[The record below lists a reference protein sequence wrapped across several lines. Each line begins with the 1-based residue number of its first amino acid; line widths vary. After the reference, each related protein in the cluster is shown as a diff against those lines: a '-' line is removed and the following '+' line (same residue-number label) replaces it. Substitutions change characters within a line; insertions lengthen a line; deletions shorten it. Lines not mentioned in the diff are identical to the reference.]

1 MCKIQVKRGIS
12 MSKTVSKDSRFWDRF
27 AYKYSLS
34 PIPNQQ
40 IYEKKLALTQQY
52 LKPEMNVLEFGCGT
66 GSTAI
71 IHAPYVKH
79 IKATDFS
86 QNMIAIAKKKA
97 ADKNI
102 QNITFE
108 CAEITNFD
116 EQKEQFDVILGLNI
130 LHLLEDKEK
139 TLHKVYGLLKPGG
152 VFVSSTACIQ
162 DHTLL
167 KFLKYVAPIGHFFG
181 LIPFVKIFS
190 KDELI
195 RLHEKVGFKK
205 EVAWSPDTIGLFMIA
220 KKN

>member
-1 MCKIQVKRGIS
+1 
-12 MSKTVSKDSRFWDRF
+12 MSKTSSKDSKFWDKF
-27 AYKYSLS
+27 AHKYSLS

-40 IYEKKLALTQQY
+40 VYEKKLALTKQF

-71 IHAPYVKH
+71 LHAPHVKH
-79 IKATDFS
+79 ITATDFS
-86 QNMIAIAKKKA
+86 QNMIAIGKQKA

-108 CAEITNFD
+108 CAEITD
-116 EQKEQFDVILGLNI
+116 LDDRQEQYDVILGLNI

-139 TLHKVYGLLKPGG
+139 TLRKVFSLLKPGG

-162 DHTLL
+162 EHTFLKLL
-167 KFLKYVAPIGHFFG
+167 KYIAPIGYFFG

-190 KDELI
+190 KNEVI

-205 EVAWSPDTIGLFMIA
+205 EIVWTPDVMSLFMIA
-220 KKN
+220 KK

>member
-1 MCKIQVKRGIS
+1 
-12 MSKTVSKDSRFWDRF
+12 MSKVASKDSRFWDRF

-86 QNMIAIAKKKA
+86 QNMIAIAKQKA

-102 QNITFE
+102 QNINFE
-108 CAEITNFD
+108 CAQITDFD

-139 TLHKVYGLLKPGG
+139 TLQKVFSLLKPGG
-152 VFVSSTACIQ
+152 FFVSSTACLQ
-162 DHTLL
+162 DHIFLRLL
-167 KFLKYVAPIGHFFG
+167 KYLAPIGYFFG

-190 KDELI
+190 KDEVI

-205 EVAWSPDTIGLFMIA
+205 EIMWSPEPINLFMIV
-220 KKN
+220 KKDNI

>member
-1 MCKIQVKRGIS
+1 
-12 MSKTVSKDSRFWDRF
+12 MSKTSSKDSKFWDKF
-27 AYKYSLS
+27 AHKYSLS

-40 IYEKKLALTQQY
+40 VYEKKLALTKQF

-86 QNMIAIAKKKA
+86 QNMIAIGKQKA

-108 CAEITNFD
+108 CAEITD
-116 EQKEQFDVILGLNI
+116 LDDRQEQYDVILGLNI

-139 TLHKVYGLLKPGG
+139 TLRKVFSLLKPGG

-162 DHTLL
+162 EHTFLKLL
-167 KFLKYVAPIGHFFG
+167 KYIAPIGYFFG

-190 KDELI
+190 KNEVI

-205 EVAWSPDTIGLFMIA
+205 EIVWTPDVMSLFMIA
-220 KKN
+220 KK

>member
-1 MCKIQVKRGIS
+1 
-12 MSKTVSKDSRFWDRF
+12 MSKAASKDSKFWDRF
-27 AYKYSLS
+27 AHKYSLS
-34 PIPNQQ
+34 PISNQAV
-40 IYEKKLALTQQY
+40 YEKKLALTQKY

-71 IHAPYVKH
+71 IHAPYIKH

-86 QNMIAIAKKKA
+86 QNMIAIAKQKA
-97 ADKNI
+97 VDKNI

-108 CAEITNFD
+108 CAEITDFD

-139 TLHKVYGLLKPGG
+139 TLRKVFSLLKPGG
-152 VFVSSTACIQ
+152 FFVSSTACVQ
-162 DHTLL
+162 DHSFL
-167 KFLKYVAPIGHFFG
+167 KLLKYVAPIGHFFG
-181 LIPFVKIFS
+181 LLPLVKVFS

-205 EVAWSPDTIGLFMIA
+205 ELEWSPEAMSLFMIA
-220 KKN
+220 KKD

>member
-1 MCKIQVKRGIS
+1 
-12 MSKTVSKDSRFWDRF
+12 MSKAVSKNSKFWDKF

-34 PIPNQQ
+34 PISNQSN
-40 IYEKKLALTQQY
+40 YEKKLALTQQY
-52 LKPEMNVLEFGCGT
+52 LKPDMSVLEFGCGT

-71 IHAPYVKH
+71 IHAKYVKH

-86 QNMIAIAKKKA
+86 QNMIIIAKQKA

-108 CAEITNFD
+108 CAEIKDFD
-116 EQKEQFDVILGLNI
+116 EQKEQFDIILGLNI

-139 TLHKVYGLLKPGG
+139 TLHKIFSLLKPGG
-152 VFVSSTACIQ
+152 FFVSSTACLQ
-162 DHTLL
+162 DHAFLKLL
-167 KFLKYVAPIGHFFG
+167 KYIAPIGYFFG

-195 RLHEKVGFKK
+195 RIHEKVGFKK
-205 EVAWSPDTIGLFMIA
+205 EISWSPEPINLFMIA
-220 KKN
+220 KKD

>member
-1 MCKIQVKRGIS
+1 
-12 MSKTVSKDSRFWDRF
+12 MSKAVSKDSKFWDKF

-40 IYEKKLALTQQY
+40 IYEKKLELTQKY
-52 LKPEMNVLEFGCGT
+52 FKPEMNVLEFGCGT

-86 QNMIAIAKKKA
+86 QNMLTIGKQKA

-108 CAEITNFD
+108 CAEITDFD
-116 EQKEQFDVILGLNI
+116 EHTEQFDVILGLNI

-139 TLHKVYGLLKPGG
+139 TLRKVFSLLKPGG

-162 DHTLL
+162 DHTIL
-167 KFLKYVAPIGHFFG
+167 KLLKYVAPIGYFFG
-181 LIPFVKIFS
+181 WIPFVKIFS
-190 KDELI
+190 KDEI
-195 RLHEKVGFKK
+195 IKLHEKIGFKK
-205 EVAWSPDTIGLFMIA
+205 EIVWSPDVMSLFMIA
-220 KKN
+220 KK

>member
-1 MCKIQVKRGIS
+1 
-12 MSKTVSKDSRFWDRF
+12 MSKTSSKDSKFWDKF
-27 AYKYSLS
+27 AHKYSLS

-40 IYEKKLALTQQY
+40 VYEKKLALTKQF

-86 QNMIAIAKKKA
+86 QNMFAIGKQKA

-108 CAEITNFD
+108 CAEITD
-116 EQKEQFDVILGLNI
+116 LDDRQEQYDVILGLNI

-139 TLHKVYGLLKPGG
+139 TLRKVFSLLKPGG

-162 DHTLL
+162 DHTFLKLL
-167 KFLKYVAPIGHFFG
+167 KYIAPIGYFFG

-190 KDELI
+190 KNEVI

-205 EVAWSPDTIGLFMIA
+205 EIVWTPDVMSLFMIA
-220 KKN
+220 KK